1 MAFFTT
7 KVDEK
12 SISESDFEYIKQ
24 SGIYDCKIKFVS
36 VKVNTHGARSLDFNV
51 EYKGSSLTLY
61 GLKLD
66 NNDGS
71 ENFQRKTF
79 NKLCIIAGLESID
92 DPIERVHVVGKE
104 KKEQN
109 SIETK
114 YGEVPESL
122 AQFEVAYFS
131 GVGIFQDIIDNKF
144 DHNELL
150 TTEDTDVLL
159 GAIEHYFE
167 YDDFQD

>member
-1 MAFFTT
+1 MQHYKTIKELIKDYKQLPYPGIIYIEGA
-7 KVDEK
+7 KKDNYEE
-12 SISESDFEYIKQ
+12 SEFW
-24 SGIYDCKIKFVS
+24 V
-36 VKVNTHGARSLDFNV
+36 L
-51 EYKGSSLTLY
+51 SS
-61 GLKLD
+61 
-66 NNDGS
+66 
-71 ENFQRKTF
+71 
-79 NKLCIIAGLESID
+79 
-92 DPIERVHVVGKE
+92 KE
-104 KKEQN
+104 KKEQD
-109 SIETK
+109 SVETK

-131 GVGIFQDIIDNKF
+131 EVGIFQDIIDNKF

>member
-1 MAFFTT
+1 MQHYKTI
-7 KVDEK
+7 KELIKDYKQLPYPGIIYIEGEK
-12 SISESDFEYIKQ
+12 KDNYEESEFW
-24 SGIYDCKIKFVS
+24 V
-36 VKVNTHGARSLDFNV
+36 L
-51 EYKGSSLTLY
+51 SS
-61 GLKLD
+61 
-66 NNDGS
+66 
-71 ENFQRKTF
+71 
-79 NKLCIIAGLESID
+79 
-92 DPIERVHVVGKE
+92 KE
-104 KKEQN
+104 KKEQD
-109 SIETK
+109 SVETK

-131 GVGIFQDIIDNKF
+131 GVDIFQDIIDNKF